1 MTTTIIQR
9 LIQPYT
15 KVTQLINS
23 LQPVALLAARLY
35 VAWVFFAAGLTK
47 IKDWDSTLF
56 LFEEEY
62 HVPFIPFELAAYLG
76 TAGEIVLPIL
86 LVLGLAGRFSALG
99 LSFINIIAVISLAE
113 IAPAAL
119 YLHILWGVLLLQI
132 LLFSSDKIS
141 VDKLIA
147 IKLKNR
153 L

>member
-132 LLFSSDKIS
+132 LLFSSGKIS

>member
-132 LLFSSDKIS
+132 LLFSLGKIS

-147 IKLKNR
+147 IKLKK
-153 L
+153 

>member
-132 LLFSSDKIS
+132 LLFSSGKIS

-147 IKLKNR
+147 IKFKK
-153 L
+153 